1 MMRNLE
7 DPRISGLQTA
17 LDPDAVMQ
25 LLVDN
30 FAEFRQGFQVLEARI
45 VDVQYKP
52 GMQCMVLYRLKFH
65 VPNAHRSR
73 RQEIIID
80 ALPEGVEPVAIPEE
94 LLARYSTSQNQH
106 LPTPCAYDR
115 KAHIAIHAFPLDPVL
130 TQLSDVMDGEIMKRK
145 FHALWRDR
153 RIRVRRVIPSV
164 LAYTPRSRVTILYE
178 ILSESKD
185 TDLPEIRYVIGKV
198 HSTRPAWRLFAGAWS
213 LWQASK
219 MRVRLAPPGGYIGE
233 LNMTLQERCPGV
245 RLGDL
250 AGEPSYTSAVRQ
262 TGRSIAIVHGL
273 SVPTA
278 SKRTPQR
285 EIQSL
290 QRWGAVVAALFGD
303 RSSEIEQLSHDL
315 VSQLEARTEMKGL
328 VHGDFHPANVLV
340 DDNRI
345 TLIDLD
351 QMALGDPLVDVGR
364 FLASQ
369 RIAALRIHGD
379 IGGLSCDADHF
390 LDRYLTN
397 SGEDESRVRLF
408 EAAALMT
415 SAATGFR
422 LQRQGWE
429 DSASMIID
437 EAKRVF
443 ALSKSRT
450 SIHVATGNARQ
461 DRDKSSDIQW
471 AVDKQYMKAVLDPFV
486 SDIYGAKLTSCVV
499 QVKSDTPEH
508 KHIRYSLRGTR
519 EGQIWGVKLDGLVW
533 HRKSGRSAHKRL
545 IYLRDALD
553 GTPDAPL
560 LPRPVA
566 YLSELRL
573 QVLEVPGGMSLKS
586 LLGTSAGVDAAEQI
600 ACALLKLQNITVDQ
614 ESPRGIER
622 EIVRVEQRL
631 AKLQACDPAL
641 YTRALAIWQDVRQRV
656 RETRL
661 QVAPV
666 LRHMSL
672 DRILCDG
679 QHIAFTDVSGI
690 TYSHPLLDIAEL
702 LTRLTLMHLKNPTQR
717 LALTASE
724 RIRNH
729 YLSSDGSYDDLVA
742 FERLKLLQASCKQ
755 ADRDIAGSQLAQ
767 KLLIH
772 ADQLL
777 EAS

>member
-1 MMRNLE
+1 MKNIE
-7 DPRISGLQTA
+7 DPRIPGLQTA
-17 LDPDAVMQ
+17 LDPDAVTQ

-30 FAEFRQGFQVLEARI
+30 FPEFRQGFQVLEARI
-45 VDVQYKP
+45 IDVQYKP
-52 GMQCMVLYRLKFH
+52 GMQCLVLYRLKFH
-65 VPNAHRSR
+65 VPDAYRSR

-80 ALPEGVEPVAIPEE
+80 ALPEGEAPLDIPEE
-94 LLARYSTSQNQH
+94 LLARYRTSQNRN

-130 TQLSDVMDGEIMKRK
+130 TQLSDIMDGEIMKRR
-145 FHALWRDR
+145 FHDLWRDR
-153 RIRVRRVIPSV
+153 RIRVRRVIPTV
-164 LAYTPRSRVTILYE
+164 LAYTPRSRATILYE

-185 TDLPEIRYVIGKV
+185 SDLPEIRYVIGKV
-198 HSTRPAWRLFAGAWS
+198 HKLRPAWRLFAGAWS

-219 MRVRLAPPGGYIGE
+219 MRVRLAPPGGYIGD

-250 AGEPSYTSAVRQ
+250 AGDPSYTSAVRE

-273 SVPTA
+273 CVPTV

-285 EIQSL
+285 EIQSVE
-290 QRWGAVVAALFGD
+290 RWGSVVAALFGE
-303 RSSEIEQLSHDL
+303 RSGEIEQLRNDL
-315 VSQLEARTEMKGL
+315 ASQLEAKTEMKGL

-340 DDNRI
+340 DDTRI

-369 RIAALRIHGD
+369 RIAALRVHGD

-390 LDRYLTN
+390 LERYLAN

-422 LQRQGWE
+422 LQRPGWE

-437 EAKRVF
+437 EARRVF
-443 ALSKSRT
+443 ALSESRK
-450 SIHVATGNARQ
+450 SIHVATGSAKG
-461 DRDKSSDIQW
+461 DRDSSSEVQW
-471 AVDKQYMKAVLDPFV
+471 DEDKQYMKAVLDPCIR
-486 SDIYGAKLTSCVV
+486 DTYGAELTSCMV

-519 EGQIWGVKLDGLVW
+519 EGQKWGVKLDGLVW
-533 HRKSGRSAHKRL
+533 HQKSGRNAHKRL
-545 IYLRDALD
+545 IFLRDALED
-553 GTPDAPL
+553 MPDAPL

-600 ACALLKLQNITVDQ
+600 AGALRKLRNITVDR
-614 ESPRGIER
+614 ESTRGIER
-622 EIVRVEQRL
+622 EIERVEQRL
-631 AKLQACDPAL
+631 ARLQACDPAL
-641 YTRALAIWQDVRQRV
+641 YTRAMAIWEGVKQRV
-656 RETRL
+656 
-661 QVAPV
+661 
-666 LRHMSL
+666 
-672 DRILCDG
+672 
-679 QHIAFTDVSGI
+679 
-690 TYSHPLLDIAEL
+690 
-702 LTRLTLMHLKNPTQR
+702 
-717 LALTASE
+717 
-724 RIRNH
+724 
-729 YLSSDGSYDDLVA
+729 
-742 FERLKLLQASCKQ
+742 
-755 ADRDIAGSQLAQ
+755 
-767 KLLIH
+767 
-772 ADQLL
+772 
-777 EAS
+777 